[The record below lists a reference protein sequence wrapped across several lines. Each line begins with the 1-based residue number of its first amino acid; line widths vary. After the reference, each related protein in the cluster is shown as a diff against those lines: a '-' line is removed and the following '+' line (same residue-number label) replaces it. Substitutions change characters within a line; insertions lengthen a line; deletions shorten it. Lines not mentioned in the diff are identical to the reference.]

1 MSIPVIFNNRQITE
15 PGVYSRVTSGE
26 PNKVVNAPFGAVT
39 IIDTGNFKGWGGGSG
54 INGELAKGAGSIYK
68 FENLPDLRNFV
79 KGGILYNLADY
90 LFNPLEDANG
100 TAMVSLVRACTTTS
114 ATLSKTFVNGKLT
127 LKAKN
132 EGLVSNTLL
141 DEVASKAS
149 FSLAAGDLVINNTL
163 NLKIKNGAA
172 ILETISFVVA
182 STSQIANSI
191 LVVEA
196 LNASASG
203 FKAKLVG
210 TTIVLSAPEGLGVA
224 ANSYILDFSGGTV
237 TLTGLTIF
245 QGGSD
250 GTKLLR
256 GLAMKV
262 RNGDVN
268 PAKFIF
274 EFHLGQFKGKTDSG
288 FYFGDNDEKSSK
300 PMLIEISDEFST
312 VDELIEWI
320 KNSSELKKVIHVDLE
335 NTYVSINAE
344 NGILKPADKQTD
356 YLKFSGGTEVYNAAD
371 LDTTLEYLR
380 ESSNTYFLSDK
391 SGSEAISVAN
401 QKLLTSIQVDSE
413 YERFLIIGGGKDDT
427 EFDTTPNSSIE
438 VAKYYDSEKVILVH
452 GGATLLS
459 PVRNFPEKFSALATA
474 FNVTGRLA
482 GLAPQEPLTFK
493 GLRIKNFNHVLS
505 IKEREAALKYGV
517 LHVREIEGMGV
528 VVNQGINTLQR
539 NSVLWNTDGKSSEI
553 SIMNIS
559 AQLNKKLVLNLRPLF
574 IGGNRGRVTD
584 ADVKTNVESLLLSET
599 SEDNVSKLII
609 KFKNVAV
616 TRVDDQFNI
625 SYGFEPNG
633 PINKMFITGFMLD
646 NIN

>member
-54 INGELAKGAGSIYK
+54 INGELAKGASAIYK

-90 LFNPLEDANG
+90 LFNPLENTNG

-132 EGLVSNTLL
+132 EGAVSNTLL
-141 DEVASKAS
+141 DEVLSKVA
-149 FSLAAGDLVINNTL
+149 FNLVAADLTIGNTL
-163 NLKIKNGAA
+163 NLKIRDGLS
-172 ILETISFVVA
+172 ILETVDFVVS
-182 STSQIANSI
+182 STSQIANSA
-191 LVVEA
+191 LVVSA
-196 LNASASG
+196 LNASTAG

-210 TTIVLSAPEGLGVA
+210 TTIVVSAPEGLGILA
-224 ANSYILDFSGGTV
+224 DSYTLDFSGGDV
-237 TLTGLTIF
+237 TLGGDTTF
-245 QGGSD
+245 QGGLNGS
-250 GTKLLR
+250 KLLK

-262 RNGDVN
+262 RNGDAD

-288 FYFGDNDEKSSK
+288 FYFGDSDEKSSK

-320 KNSSELKKVIHVDLE
+320 KNSSELKKVVHVDLE

-344 NGILKPADKQTD
+344 NGILKPADKQAD
-356 YLKFSGGTEVYNAAD
+356 YFKFLGGTEVYNASD

-391 SGSEAISVAN
+391 SGSEAISIAN
-401 QKLLTSIQVDSE
+401 QKILTSIQVDSE

-459 PVRNFPEKFSALATA
+459 PVRNFPEKFSALATT

-505 IKEREAALKYGV
+505 INERTAALKYGV

-574 IGGNRGRVTD
+574 IGGNRGRVTE
-584 ADVKTNVESLLLSET
+584 ADVKTNMESLLLSET